1 MSERAKQLTEE
12 QKQQAQALWAEGRS
26 AFEVA
31 ASLGWTTRQLQG
43 AREKQALD
51 LPKRQQGVGNK
62 QESNRDLT
70 KRELRAATAGIR
82 KNWTEFE
89 RLNRKVGPGRVLP
102 DREIHEHR
110 PRPRRTYSMNF
121 FEGVV
126 HG

>member
-1 MSERAKQLTEE
+1 MKKRANLTEE
-12 QKQQAQALWAEGRS
+12 QKKKAQALWAEGRP

-43 AREKQALD
+43 AREQQALN
-51 LPKRQQGVGNK
+51 LPTRKQGVGNK
-62 QESNRDLT
+62 HDSNRDLT
-70 KRELRAATAGIR
+70 KRELLAATESIR

-89 RLNRKVGPGRVLP
+89 RLNRKVGPGCVLA
-102 DREIHEHR
+102 DNQIHENTM
-110 PRPRRTYSMNF
+110 RPRRTYSMNF